1 VLVKKKYWQWLVLLV
16 FLIAILSL
24 IFWRK
29 TKLNQP
35 ISLSSEQIETTQVD
49 LSNQFPLSPWGGEI
63 ELYAMACCFQKST
76 LVSPVFDRA
85 RFMTFRSPLT
95 ITRTERSVSHN
106 LSH

>member
-1 VLVKKKYWQWLVLLV
+1 VS
-16 FLIAILSL
+16 SL
-24 IFWRK
+24 IYWRK
-29 TKLNQP
+29 NKLNQP
-35 ISLSSEQIETTQVD
+35 ISLVEKTEVSQID
-49 LSNQFPLSPWGGEI
+49 LANQFPLSPWGGEI